1 MNYRRST
8 NKEIA
13 RVVKNFN
20 QKISRLEKLGREN
33 LPEKITIKALKSNVY
48 SSSDLK
54 RELNKLKRFSSR
66 GAEDVIT
73 DYGTPI
79 TKWEKRNIGIQ
90 VRTAKAKIT
99 RQLKNMGIPKE
110 SWATTKRKIQVGK
123 QATDTAQTL
132 INQYQNLSV
141 KNILNQ
147 NTKSSREEK
156 LRTLEKIGYRYS
168 NRAVFVLQQSLLEMI
183 DKLDVSKEDKKEKD
197 KLKDKIKKLS
207 INELKKIY
215 YNYDEINDVIFRY
228 KLEQEG
234 LNLDYGDATN
244 EEILNRLMAL
254 LS

>member
-1 MNYRRST
+1 MNFRAST

-20 QKISRLEKLGREN
+20 QKVSRLEKLGHEN
-33 LPEKITIKALKSNVY
+33 LPEKISIKDLKSNIY
-48 SSSDLK
+48 NYSDLK

-66 GAEDVIT
+66 GAEDVLT
-73 DYGTPI
+73 NYGAPI

-132 INQYQNLSV
+132 IKQYENISV
-141 KNILNQ
+141 KNILSQ
-147 NTKSSREEK
+147 KTKSSRQEK
-156 LRTLEKIGYRYS
+156 LSTLEKIGYRYS
-168 NRAVFVLQQSLLEMI
+168 DRAVFVLQQSLIDMI
-183 DKLDVSKEDKKEKD
+183 DKIDVSKEDEKTKEI
-197 KLKDKIKKLS
+197 LKDKIKKLS
-207 INELKKIY
+207 INELKKLY
-215 YNYDEINDVIFRY
+215 YNYDEINDIIFRY

-244 EEILNRLMAL
+244 EEILNRLMTV

>member
-1 MNYRRST
+1 MNFRTST

-20 QKISRLEKLGREN
+20 QKVSRLEKLGREN
-33 LPEKITIKALKSNVY
+33 LPEKVRIKDLKSNIY

-66 GAEDVIT
+66 GAEDVLT
-73 DYGTPI
+73 NYGAPI

-90 VRTAKAKIT
+90 VRTAKSKIT
-99 RQLKNMGIPKE
+99 RQLKSMGIPKN
-110 SWATTKRKIQVGK
+110 SWQTTKRRLQVGK

-141 KNILNQ
+141 KNILSQ
-147 NTKSSREEK
+147 KTKNSQQEK
-156 LRTLEKIGYRYS
+156 LNILEKIGYRYS

-183 DKLDVSKEDKKEKD
+183 EKLDVSKENKKTKEI
-197 KLKDKIKKLS
+197 LKDKIKKLS

-244 EEILNRLMAL
+244 EEILNRLMTV

>member
-1 MNYRRST
+1 MNFRSST

-33 LPEKITIKALKSNVY
+33 LPEKIRIKDLKFKIY

-66 GAEDVIT
+66 GAEDVLT
-73 DYGTPI
+73 GYGTPI

-147 NTKSSREEK
+147 KTKSSRQEK

-215 YNYDEINDVIFRY
+215 YNYDELNDVIFRY

-234 LNLDYGDATN
+234 LNLDYGEATN
-244 EEILNRLMAL
+244 EEILNRLMTV

>member
-1 MNYRRST
+1 MKFKSST

-33 LPEKITIKALKSNVY
+33 LPEKISIKDLKSNVY

-54 RELNKLKRFSSR
+54 RELNKLKRFSMR
-66 GAEDVIT
+66 GAEDVLT
-73 DYGTPI
+73 GYGTPI

-147 NTKSSREEK
+147 KTKSSREEK

-183 DKLDVSKEDKKEKD
+183 DKLVVSKEEKKTKE

-207 INELKKIY
+207 INELKKLY

-234 LNLDYGDATN
+234 LNLDYGEATN
-244 EEILNRLMAL
+244 EEILNRLMTV

>member
-1 MNYRRST
+1 MKFKSST

-20 QKISRLEKLGREN
+20 QKVSRLEKLGREN
-33 LPEKITIKALKSNVY
+33 LPEKIRIKDLKSNVY

-54 RELNKLKRFSSR
+54 RELNKLKRFSKR
-66 GAEDVIT
+66 GAEDVLT
-73 DYGTPI
+73 GYGTPI

-147 NTKSSREEK
+147 KTKSSRQEK
-156 LRTLEKIGYRYS
+156 LRTLEKIGFRYS
-168 NRAVFVLQQSLLEMI
+168 NRSVFVLQQSLLEMI
-183 DKLDVSKEDKKEKD
+183 DKLDVSKEDKKTKEN
-197 KLKDKIKKLS
+197 LKDKIKKLS

-244 EEILNRLMAL
+244 EEILNRLMTV

>member
-1 MNYRRST
+1 MKFKSST

-20 QKISRLEKLGREN
+20 QKVKRLEKLGREN
-33 LPEKITIKALKSNVY
+33 LPEKISIKDLKSNVY

-66 GAEDVIT
+66 GAEDVLT
-73 DYGTPI
+73 DYGAPI
-79 TKWEKRNIGIQ
+79 TKWEKRNIAIQ

-132 INQYQNLSV
+132 IKQYQNLNV

-156 LRTLEKIGYRYS
+156 LITLEKIGYRYS

-183 DKLDVSKEDKKEKD
+183 DKIDVPKKSKKTKKKLKEK
-197 KLKDKIKKLS
+197 IKNLS
-207 INELKKIY
+207 IKELKKLY
-215 YNYDEINDVIFRY
+215 YDYDEINDVIFRY

-234 LNLDYGDATN
+234 LDLEYGAATN